1 MQKTKKILLL
11 LGVLLLVVLI
21 GSASFVMFGSYSEG
35 YRVGIIAK
43 MAKKGFVFKTW
54 EGELTQGFLDNS
66 ASADAGSAGGVATR
80 IWYFTAEDNPEVLG
94 GIDRAIEQNH
104 RVKLYYHEKFVTM
117 PWVGVTRNIV
127 YKVEE
132 VQ

>member
-1 MQKTKKILLL
+1 MQKTKRILLL
-11 LGVLLLVVLI
+11 LGVLVLIVII

-66 ASADAGSAGGVATR
+66 ASADASGGVATR
-80 IWYFTAEDNPEVLG
+80 IWYFTAEDSPEVLN
-94 GIDRAIEQNH
+94 GIDQAIEQNH

-127 YKVEE
+127 YKVEA